1 MNLSSEFF
9 VSSSRFTL
17 YPDKA
22 IQLGALLSPK
32 WERSQAGLEASLQTE
47 IEDAWEGNTRS
58 NTGSDQCTVVKL
70 GMAFSNLPKTVRP
83 QQIKRPTFP
92 TLHNCYSLQFPQ
104 TAALQALCHLL
115 ETQLLVN
122 LARIHCYLEKRNRFS
137 CFQITGACNHTA
149 WLSHTDPAPVG

>member
-9 VSSSRFTL
+9 VSSSMFTL

-32 WERSQAGLEASLQTE
+32 WERSQAGLEASLLTE
-47 IEDAWEGNTRS
+47 IEDAWEENTR
-58 NTGSDQCTVVKL
+58 SDQCTVVKL

-92 TLHNCYSLQFPQ
+92 TLHNYSLQFHQ

-115 ETQLLVN
+115 KTQLLVN
-122 LARIHCYLEKRNRFS
+122 LARIHCYPEKRNHFS
-137 CFQITGACNHTA
+137 CFQITGTCNRTA

>member
-32 WERSQAGLEASLQTE
+32 WGRSQAGLEASLQTE
-47 IEDAWEGNTRS
+47 IEDAWEENTRP

-70 GMAFSNLPKTVRP
+70 VKLGMAFSNLPQNSET
-83 QQIKRPTFP
+83 PT
-92 TLHNCYSLQFPQ
+92 NK
-104 TAALQALCHLL
+104 
-115 ETQLLVN
+115 ETYFSHPSQLL
-122 LARIHCYLEKRNRFS
+122 
-137 CFQITGACNHTA
+137 
-149 WLSHTDPAPVG
+149 